1 MFGMNVMAWNG
12 GDLEK
17 LEVLQNRVGRL
28 AFGAP
33 KWTAAEALR
42 GDLGWNLF
50 SERMVNAVL
59 NYKVRIE
66 RMENKRWVKQIFEW
80 NLSESLWEK
89 ICWGH
94 ARKLK
99 IQKTVCVRIG
109 RTMDDWLLR
118 GHGGKGMKWDC
129 NKGKKEMEKLK
140 KEYGLNKWKHSMNGK
155 TTLIWYAS
163 KNIPVVTV
171 GRF

>member
-1 MFGMNVMAWNG
+1 MFGINFMAWNG

-28 AFGAP
+28 A
-33 KWTAAEALR
+33 
-42 GDLGWNLF
+42 LGP
-50 SERMVNAVL
+50 VVKAVL

-66 RMENKRWVKQIFEW
+66 RMENKRWVKRIFEW
-80 NLSESLWEK
+80 SLSESLWEK

-94 ARKLK
+94 VRKLK

-118 GHGGKGMKWDC
+118 GHGGKGMEWDC
-129 NKGKKEMEKLK
+129 NKWKKEITKT
-140 KEYGLNKWKHSMNGK
+140 NKRVWGNYFN
-155 TTLIWYAS
+155 L
-163 KNIPVVTV
+163 VCQ
-171 GRF
+171 